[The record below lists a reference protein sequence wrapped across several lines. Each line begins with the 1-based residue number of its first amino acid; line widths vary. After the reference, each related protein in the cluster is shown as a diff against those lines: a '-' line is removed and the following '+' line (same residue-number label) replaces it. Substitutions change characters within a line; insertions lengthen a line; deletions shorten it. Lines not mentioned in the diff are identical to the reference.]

1 MSARFRRRC
10 SESSDVPTLKAR
22 AKKTSLCQ
30 IRHANKEE
38 ADKLTIIFR
47 SELDPLSPYR
57 PPRAA
62 NEAAAERGAEGYV
75 KLTSN
80 ELSFGPLPEAKAA
93 LEEALPRANRYPDRY
108 VASLREEV
116 VSANPGSA
124 FENILVGNGSSEIL
138 LNLLQLV
145 ERPAEVIFP
154 WPSFGL
160 YASIG
165 ITLGLKTTKVPLTD
179 DHEIK
184 PEALL
189 SAVTDDTRAVIVSNP
204 NNPTGTYL
212 TLDEVRALA
221 EGLPENVLLIL
232 DEAYQE
238 FVSDPAYSGSHELA
252 LERENVVCVRTFSKA
267 HGLAGFRVGYGIAGL
282 RVADYVER
290 VRFPFSVNLAA
301 QVAASAS
308 MRSRDEIEARARFVM
323 GERDRIQDAFREAKL
338 NYIPSQGNFVLVQ
351 TGPEIFERGRVLVR
365 EGDPLGYPG
374 WSRVTVGDSDEN
386 DRVIRALGGA

>member
-1 MSARFRRRC
+1 MGI
-10 SESSDVPTLKAR
+10 P
-22 AKKTSLCQ
+22 
-30 IRHANKEE
+30 
-38 ADKLTIIFR
+38 FR
-47 SELDPLSPYR
+47 SELDPLSPYN

-62 NEAAAERGAEGYV
+62 NEAAAERGAEDYV

-80 ELSFGPLPEAKAA
+80 ELSFGPLPEAEAA
-93 LEEALPRANRYPDRY
+93 LAEALPRANRYPDRY
-108 VASLREEV
+108 VTSLREEV
-116 VSANPGSA
+116 VSANSGSA

-145 ERPAEVIFP
+145 ERPGEVIFP

-165 ITLGLKTTKVPLTD
+165 ITLGLKTTRVPLTD

-189 SAVTDDTRAVIVSNP
+189 SAVTDDTRAIIVSNP

-212 TLDEVRALA
+212 TFDEVRAFA
-221 EGLPENVLLIL
+221 DALPENVLLIL

-238 FVSDPAYSGSHELA
+238 FVSDPAYSGTHELA

-267 HGLAGFRVGYGIAGL
+267 HGLAGFRVGYGIAAR

-308 MRSRDEIEARARFVM
+308 MRARDKIEARARFVM
-323 GERDRIQDAFREAKL
+323 GERDRIQNAFL
-338 NYIPSQGNFVLVQ
+338 QSNLDFIPSQGNFVLVQ
-351 TGPEIFERGRVLVR
+351 TGPEIFERARVLVR

-374 WSRVTVGDSDEN
+374 WSRVTIGDSGEN
-386 DRVIRALGGA
+386 DRVIGALGGA

>member
-1 MSARFRRRC
+1 
-10 SESSDVPTLKAR
+10 L
-22 AKKTSLCQ
+22 
-30 IRHANKEE
+30 
-38 ADKLTIIFR
+38 IFR
-47 SELDPLSPYR
+47 SELDPLSPYK

-62 NEAAAERGAEGYV
+62 SEASAERGADGYV

-80 ELSFGPLPEAKAA
+80 ELSFGPLPEAEAA
-93 LEEALPRANRYPDRY
+93 LAEALPRANRYPDRY
-108 VASLREEV
+108 VASLREEI

-145 ERPAEVIFP
+145 ERPGEVIFP

-165 ITLGLKTTKVPLTD
+165 TVLGLRTTKVPLTE
-179 DHEIK
+179 DHEIT

-189 SAVTDDTRAVIVSNP
+189 SSVTGETRAVIVSNP

-212 TLDEVRALA
+212 TFEEVRALA
-221 EGLPENVLLIL
+221 EALPENVLLIL

-238 FVSDPAYSGSHELA
+238 FVSDPAYSGSHGLA
-252 LERENVVCVRTFSKA
+252 LEMENVVCVRTFSKA
-267 HGLAGFRVGYGIAGL
+267 HGLAGFRVGYGIAGQ

-301 QVAASAS
+301 QVAAAAS
-308 MRSRDEIEARARFVM
+308 MRARDKIEARARFIV
-323 GERDRIQDAFREAKL
+323 GERDRIQAAFGEANL
-338 NYIPSQGNFVLVQ
+338 SYVPSQGNFVLVR
-351 TGPEIFERGRVLVR
+351 TGPELFERAGVLVR

-374 WSRVTVGDSDEN
+374 WSRVTVGDSGEN
-386 DRVIRALGGA
+386 DRVIGALGRA

>member
-1 MSARFRRRC
+1 MAI
-10 SESSDVPTLKAR
+10 T
-22 AKKTSLCQ
+22 
-30 IRHANKEE
+30 
-38 ADKLTIIFR
+38 FR
-47 SELDPLSPYR
+47 SELDPLAPYR

-80 ELSFGPLPEAKAA
+80 ELSFGPLPEAEAA
-93 LEEALPRANRYPDRY
+93 LAEALPRANRYPDRY

-124 FENILVGNGSSEIL
+124 FENVLVGNGSSEIL

-145 ERPAEVIFP
+145 ERPGEVIFP

-165 ITLGLKTTKVPLTD
+165 TTLGLRTTKVPLTD
-179 DHEIK
+179 DHEVK

-189 SAVTDDTRAVIVSNP
+189 CAVTGDTRAVIVSNP
-204 NNPTGTYL
+204 NNPTGAYL
-212 TLDEVRALA
+212 TFEEVRAFA
-221 EGLPENVLLIL
+221 EALPENVLLIL

-238 FVSDPAYSGSHELA
+238 FVSDPAYSGSHLLA

-267 HGLAGFRVGYGIAGL
+267 HGLAGFRAGYGIAGE
-282 RVADYVER
+282 RVANYVER

-308 MRSRDEIEARARFVM
+308 MRARGKIEARARFVM
-323 GERDRIQDAFREAKL
+323 EERDRIQNAFREANL
-338 NYIPSQGNFVLVQ
+338 HYIPSQGNFVLVQ
-351 TGPEIFERGRVLVR
+351 TGPEIFERAGVLVR

-374 WSRVTVGDSDEN
+374 WSRVTVGDSGEN
-386 DRVIRALGGA
+386 DRVIGALGGA

>member
-1 MSARFRRRC
+1 M
-10 SESSDVPTLKAR
+10 P
-22 AKKTSLCQ
+22 
-30 IRHANKEE
+30 IH
-38 ADKLTIIFR
+38 FR

-62 NEAAAERGAEGYV
+62 NEAAAERGVEGYV

-80 ELSFGPLPEAKAA
+80 ELSFGPLPEAEAA
-93 LEEALPRANRYPDRY
+93 LAEALPRANRYPDRY

-145 ERPAEVIFP
+145 ERPGEMIFP

-165 ITLGLKTTKVPLTD
+165 TVLGLKTTKVPLTE

-189 SAVTDDTRAVIVSNP
+189 SAVTRETRAVIVSNP

-212 TLDEVRALA
+212 ALEGLRSLA
-221 EGLPENVLLIL
+221 ETLPENVLLIL

-238 FVSDPAYSGSHELA
+238 FVSDPAYSGSHVLA

-267 HGLAGFRVGYGIAGL
+267 HGLAGFRVGYGIAGQ

-290 VRFPFSVNLAA
+290 VRFPFSVNLAG

-308 MRSRDEIEARARFVM
+308 MRARDKIEARARFVM
-323 GERDRIQDAFREAKL
+323 GERERMQDAFRAANL
-338 NYIPSQGNFVLVQ
+338 DYIPSQGNFVLVQ
-351 TGPEIFERGRVLVR
+351 TGPEIFERSGVLVR

-374 WSRVTVGDSDEN
+374 WSRVTVGDSGEN
-386 DRVIRALGGA
+386 DRVIGALGGP

>member
-1 MSARFRRRC
+1 MAM
-10 SESSDVPTLKAR
+10 T
-22 AKKTSLCQ
+22 
-30 IRHANKEE
+30 
-38 ADKLTIIFR
+38 FR
-47 SELDPLSPYR
+47 SELDPLSPYK

-62 NEAAAERGAEGYV
+62 NEAAAERGADGYV

-80 ELSFGPLPEAKAA
+80 ELSFGPLPEAEAA
-93 LEEALPRANRYPDRY
+93 LAEALPRANRYPDRY

-138 LNLLQLV
+138 LNLLQLL
-145 ERPAEVIFP
+145 ERPGEVIFP

-165 ITLGLKTTKVPLTD
+165 TVLGLRTTKVPLTN

-189 SAVTDDTRAVIVSNP
+189 SAATDETRAVIVSNP

-212 TLDEVRALA
+212 TLEEVRSFADA
-221 EGLPENVLLIL
+221 LPENVLLIL

-238 FVSDPAYSGSHELA
+238 FVSDPSYGGSHELA

-267 HGLAGFRVGYGIAGL
+267 HGLAGFRVGYGVAGR
-282 RVADYVER
+282 RVADYAER

-308 MRSRDEIEARARFVM
+308 MRARDKIEARARFVM
-323 GERDRIQDAFREAKL
+323 EERDRIQDAFREADL

-351 TGPEIFERGRVLVR
+351 TGPEIFERARVLVR

-374 WSRVTVGDSDEN
+374 WSRVTIGDSGEN
-386 DRVIRALGGA
+386 DRVIGALGGA

>member
-1 MSARFRRRC
+1 MAINFR
-10 SESSDVPTLKAR
+10 P
-22 AKKTSLCQ
+22 
-30 IRHANKEE
+30 
-38 ADKLTIIFR
+38 
-47 SELDPLSPYR
+47 ELDPLSPYR

-80 ELSFGPLPEAKAA
+80 ELSFGPLPEAEAA
-93 LEEALPRANRYPDRY
+93 LAEALPRANRYPDRY

-145 ERPAEVIFP
+145 ERPGEVIFP

-160 YASIG
+160 YAAIG
-165 ITLGLKTTKVPLTD
+165 ITLGLKTTKVHLMD

-189 SAVTDDTRAVIVSNP
+189 SAVTEDTRAVIVSNP

-212 TLDEVRALA
+212 TLDEVRTFAEAL
-221 EGLPENVLLIL
+221 PDNVLLIL

-238 FVSDPAYSGSHELA
+238 FVSDPAYGGSHILA

-267 HGLAGFRVGYGIAGL
+267 HGLAGFRVGYGVAGE

-308 MRSRDEIEARARFVM
+308 MRARDEIEARARFVM
-323 GERDRIQDAFREAKL
+323 GERDRIQNALRQANL

-374 WSRVTVGDSDEN
+374 WSRVTIGDSGEN
-386 DRVIRALGGA
+386 DRVIGALGGA

>member
-1 MSARFRRRC
+1 MP
-10 SESSDVPTLKAR
+10 VT
-22 AKKTSLCQ
+22 
-30 IRHANKEE
+30 
-38 ADKLTIIFR
+38 FR
-47 SELDPLSPYR
+47 SELDPLSPYN
-57 PPRAA
+57 PPQAA

-80 ELSFGPLPEAKAA
+80 ELSFGPLPEAEAA
-93 LEEALPRANRYPDRY
+93 VAEALPRANRYPDRY

-124 FENILVGNGSSEIL
+124 LENILVGNGSSEIL
-138 LNLLQLV
+138 LNLV
-145 ERPAEVIFP
+145 ERTGEVIFP

-165 ITLGLKTTKVPLTD
+165 TVLGLRITKVPLTD

-184 PEALL
+184 PGALL

-212 TLDEVRALA
+212 TLEEVRVFA
-221 EGLPENVLLIL
+221 EALPENVLLIL

-238 FVSDPAYSGSHELA
+238 FVSDPAYSGSHVLA

-267 HGLAGFRVGYGIAGL
+267 HGLAGFRAGYGIAGR

-308 MRSRDEIEARARFVM
+308 MRARDKIEARARFVM
-323 GERDRIQDAFREAKL
+323 EERGRIQDAFREANL

-351 TGPEIFERGRVLVR
+351 TGPDLFERTGVLVR
-365 EGDPLGYPG
+365 EGDPLGYSG
-374 WSRVTVGDSDEN
+374 WSRVTVGDSGEN
-386 DRVIRALGGA
+386 DRVIGALGEA